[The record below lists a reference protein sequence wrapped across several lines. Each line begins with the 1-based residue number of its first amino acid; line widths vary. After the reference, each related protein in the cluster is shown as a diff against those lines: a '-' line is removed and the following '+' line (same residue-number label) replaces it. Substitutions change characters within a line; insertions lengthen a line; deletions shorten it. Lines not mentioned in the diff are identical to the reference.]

1 MKSVLFLMR
10 YPLIDAYN
18 LKQKFDGQ
26 IQAAVNL
33 GYNVYFI
40 AYDRENV
47 YLVNKNKDAKQK
59 ICRTRFG
66 AFPKYRSTFGFFDLF
81 KAFSKAQKNIHFD
94 LVYMRSK
101 IMLPTAISALKKH
114 KKSGG
119 KLMVEIPS
127 YNSKEQE
134 LSRFRSCVQ
143 GVASIWKKKLPQ
155 LVDLYTLIGAT
166 DVKEYNGRPALCI
179 SNGVCVENFPAHTH
193 KAGEEVRILALASM
207 RNWQGYDRLIKGL
220 SEYDGKTPVYIE
232 MIGDDGDGSLILWR
246 DLAKEK
252 GVESHV
258 NFRGALYDSQ
268 LTNAVNRCDI
278 GAATLG
284 LHRKSKG
291 VGSVLKVREYMARG
305 IPFIYSYD
313 DSLLDGKEPFA
324 LKITGD
330 DSAVSIAQVVDWVET
345 LRMNKNITE
354 EMRTF
359 AKEKMS
365 WDAQLKNAFDKV
377 LG

>member
-10 YPLIDAYN
+10 YPLYDAYN

-26 IQAAVNL
+26 LQAAVNL
-33 GYNVYFI
+33 GYNVYFF
-40 AYDRENV
+40 AYDKKNI
-47 YLVNKNKDAKQK
+47 YLVNKNKDTRQK

-66 AFPKYRSTFGFFDLF
+66 TFSKYRSTFGFFDLF
-81 KAFSKAQKNIHFD
+81 KAFLRAQKTIRFD

-101 IMLPTAISALKKH
+101 LILPTAISAFKKH

-119 KLMVEIPS
+119 KLIVEIPS

-134 LSRFRSCVQ
+134 ISGFRSFVQ
-143 GVASIWKKKLPQ
+143 RIATIWKNKLPQ
-155 LVDLYTLIGAT
+155 LVDLYTLIGAV
-166 DVKEYNGRPALCI
+166 DVEEYNGRPALCI

-193 KAGEEVRILALASM
+193 NASNEIHILALASM

-220 SEYDGKTPVYIE
+220 SEYRGETPVYVE
-232 MIGDDGDGSLILWR
+232 MVGGDADGSLAQWQQ
-246 DLAKEK
+246 LAKEC
-252 GVESHV
+252 GVENLV
-258 NFRGALYDSQ
+258 NFRGALYGDD
-268 LTNAVNRCDI
+268 LTSVANCCDI
-278 GAATLG
+278 GVATLG
-284 LHRKSKG
+284 LHRKSEG

-324 LKITGD
+324 LKIAGD
-330 DSAVSIAQVVDWVET
+330 DSAVQISQVVSWVET
-345 LRMNKNITE
+345 LRENKNITE
-354 EMRTF
+354 EMRAF

-365 WDAQLKNAFDKV
+365 WEAQLKNSFDIV